1 MADIVL
7 TIDPDDTSF
16 ALHDRTNGRRL
27 MGFDA
32 PVPETDSQW
41 AFSADTEGERR
52 ANLRY
57 RNRVITAQ
65 VLLDRSTAVLLEA
78 LENTLGQKV
87 GKLAREGGELRFT
100 YPTGTTITFN
110 VLEASMNR
118 VFDIADMAKFRARYE
133 ISFICEPFGLGTE
146 VDMGDNTE
154 TTLPVLIFTETGIL
168 GDVPGLGRLVI
179 DDDSAVSQWWL
190 TWGIQSRYYS
200 SSANAAL
207 FYEAEGRTGLNG
219 SAVAVGFESP
229 SGGGSNVMRA
239 SGLTNTY
246 RAVLSTQA
254 TGGGAHLSHVGTF
267 RVYARLWTTTADVF
281 SVALEWSEGDF
292 LASTINTPF
301 VLDATAVEEQW
312 VLADLGLVTLRQ
324 VASGTQRWEGRIIVK
339 GVTADG
345 GPGAG
350 LDIDYLM
357 FVPVN
362 EGSGIA
368 SGVQRTSTPTAYVG
382 EDHFSSTTAG
392 NALNARVAPTGG
404 TWATSGDATDFAF
417 SDDFSKE
424 TIKRSIDPSTNG
436 RFAILGSTNYTDCIV
451 ESLFLQDN
459 TGEDPP
465 NAVTSGVIARWT
477 DSSNY
482 LRAVAYRNSSTTAVT
497 VEIRQVIAGVTTTL
511 ASASTLAIGSG
522 AFADNWFKLRL
533 TVRAGGQ
540 ALVELL
546 ATGLYET
553 PSVVYT
559 GTPGTVIVSATVIS
573 STLATGG
580 TLATGKPGLFDIYL
594 GSSGTINRYF
604 DDFYVWVPS
613 PDAALFASQ
622 SLEIRHDRVVRE
634 DSAGAIWSTVSSYQ
648 GDYLLVPP
656 AGAEARTLRTIVK
669 ATRGEPGQFD
679 NAIDDISARL
689 FVTPRFLVVPDA

>member
-65 VLLDRSTAVLLEA
+65 VLLDRSTSVLLEA
-78 LENTLGQKV
+78 LENTLGQKI

-179 DDDSAVSQWWL
+179 DNDSTVSQQWL
-190 TWGIQSRYYS
+190 TWGIESRYYS

-207 FYEAEGRTGLNG
+207 FYEAEGRTALSG

-239 SGLTNTY
+239 TGLTNTY

-254 TGGGAHLSHVGTF
+254 TGGGAHLSHIGTF
-267 RVYARLWTTTADVF
+267 RVYARVWTTTVDVF
-281 SVALEWSEGDF
+281 SIALEWSEGDF

-301 VLDATAVEEQW
+301 VLDSTAVEEQW
-312 VLADLGLVTLRQ
+312 VLADLGLVTLRT

-345 GPGAG
+345 GAGAG

-368 SGVQRTSTPTAYVG
+368 SGVQRTITPSSYVG
-382 EDHFSSTTAG
+382 EDHFSSTTSG

-404 TWATSGDATDFAF
+404 TWATSGAATDFAF
-417 SDDFSKE
+417 YDTDGMSVTGEGVQRSTTSDASH
-424 TIKRSIDPSTNG
+424 
-436 RFAILGSTNYTDCIV
+436 RFGILGSTNYTDVAASVRAQYTTVGSGIV
-451 ESLFLQDN
+451 TQGLIL
-459 TGEDPP
+459 
-465 NAVTSGVIARWT
+465 RWT

-482 LRAVAYRNSSTTAVT
+482 IRVSFLHTTTTHTLIINELVAGVSTTVAT
-497 VEIRQVIAGVTTTL
+497 SSAWPAGLAAAGAFWEIRC
-511 ASASTLAIGSG
+511 SASSSGLMRAEVISLGSSG
-522 AFADNWFKLRL
+522 AP
-533 TVRAGGQ
+533 
-540 ALVELL
+540 
-546 ATGLYET
+546 ATGTAVL
-553 PSVVYT
+553 SVSGQT
-559 GTPGTVIVSATVIS
+559 
-573 STLATGG
+573 STAATGG
-580 TLATGKPGLFDIYL
+580 TLATGKPGIIDINT
-594 GSSGTINRYF
+594 GSAARRDF
-604 DDFYVWVPS
+604 DDLYVWVP
-613 PDAALFASQ
+613 PADAALFGSQ
-622 SLEIRHDRVVRE
+622 SLEVRHDRVVRE
-634 DSAGAIWSTVSSYQ
+634 DSAGAIWSTVSNYQ

-656 AGAEARTLRTIVK
+656 AGAEARTLRAIVK
-669 ATRGEPGQFD
+669 ATRGEPDQFD